1 MNEAKEQVAEGS
13 VSDLRLAICLWVERG
28 RKLERRS
35 HQSPE
40 SFPEVACEADVTIG
54 DDTSGNAVETD
65 HLIEEQPSHVG
76 GIRDPRARDEM
87 GHLDETIDDHQ
98 DGV

>member
-1 MNEAKEQVAEGS
+1 MDEAAEQVAEGS
-13 VSDLRLAICLWVERG
+13 VSDLRLAIRLWMERG

-40 SFPEVACEADVTIG
+40 GFPEVACEKDVTIR

-65 HLIEEQPSHVG
+65 HVIEEQPGRVG
-76 GIRDPRARDEM
+76 GIRGPQARDEM
-87 GHLDETIDDHQ
+87 GHLAETIDDHQ